1 MSRSNRRR
9 AAEFRT
15 IAEALDAAAGGDAT
29 LRFFSSR
36 GELASTMSYA
46 ALRDAALAAGRALLS
61 SGLAPGDR
69 VAVIAETG
77 PDFLNMFH
85 GCQYAGLV
93 PCPLPFM
100 TFVGGRD
107 AYCARIGSLMR
118 AADAKAICTP
128 AALESLARE
137 AADGIGARVLS
148 FDQLRVDGPDV
159 AMTPSGPDELAYIQ
173 FSSGSTAAPKGVPV
187 RQSALRANVAAILND
202 GVQLTDED
210 RAFSWLPFYHDM
222 GLVSLSLAA
231 LFGQCPVDYI
241 APSSFARRPGLWI
254 ELMSRLGSTITAA
267 PTFGYRLAAQRAAPQ
282 ESADLSRLRIAG
294 VGGDMIRT
302 DDLEAFAS
310 AMSAKGFDAAAFR
323 PSYGLAEAT
332 LAVAFA
338 DRLETHAPSP
348 PDAGQPGERARRFV
362 VCGRVISGH
371 ELIIAAPDGA
381 TVPAEEIG
389 RILVRGPSI
398 MEGYV
403 HPPRDG
409 SPLGPDGFLD
419 TGDLGYLVEGK
430 LVVTGRAKDV
440 LHFRGR
446 NIWPEDIE
454 WTAERIPPLKAGDA
468 AAFGVSDEGGDD
480 RLVVLV
486 QSGLPDE
493 EAEALCHRVRT
504 AVSEAAGVVCDV
516 VTVPPR
522 SLPLTSSGK
531 LSRQAARLKYL
542 GGEFGHVPSEPD
554 R

>member
-1 MSRSNRRR
+1 MSRSNGQR

-15 IAEALDAAAGGDAT
+15 IAEALDAAAGGDAG

-46 ALRDAALAAGRALLS
+46 ALRDAALAAGRVLLS
-61 SGLAPGDR
+61 SGLERGDR
-69 VAVIAETG
+69 VALIAETG
-77 PDFLNMFH
+77 PDFLSAFY
-85 GCQYAGLV
+85 GCQYGGLV

-100 TFVGGRD
+100 AFIGGRD

-118 AADAKAICTP
+118 AADARAICAP

-137 AADGIGARVLS
+137 AAEGIGARVLS
-148 FDQLRVDGPDV
+148 FDQLRSEGAETP
-159 AMTPSGPDELAYIQ
+159 MTPGGANDLAYIQ

-187 RQSALRANVAAILND
+187 RQAALRANVAAILSD
-202 GVQLTDED
+202 GMRLTDED

-222 GLVSLSLAA
+222 GLVGFSLAP

-254 ELMSRLGSTITAA
+254 DLMSRLGSTITYA

-282 ESADLSRLRIAG
+282 EAADLSRLRIAG
-294 VGGDMIRT
+294 VGGDLIRT

-338 DRLETHAPSP
+338 DRLETHAP
-348 PDAGQPGERARRFV
+348 PDTAQPSERARRFV

-381 TVPAEEIG
+381 PMPGGEVG

-403 HPPRDG
+403 RPPEDG
-409 SPLGPDGFLD
+409 SPRGSDGFLD

-454 WTAERIPPLKAGDA
+454 WTAEQIPLLKAGDT
-468 AAFGVSDEGGDD
+468 AAFGVSDDAGDD

-486 QSGLPDE
+486 QSALDGD

-504 AVSEAAGVVCDV
+504 AVSEGAGVICEV
-516 VTVPPR
+516 VRVPPR

-542 GGEFGHVPSEPD
+542 GAEFGPIPSRD
-554 R
+554 

>member
-1 MSRSNRRR
+1 MSQTKRCR
-9 AAEFRT
+9 AAEFTT
-15 IAEALDAAAGGDAT
+15 IAEALDAAASGDAG

-46 ALRDAALAAGRALLS
+46 ALRKAALTAGRALLS
-61 SGLAPGDR
+61 SGLARGDR
-69 VAVIAETG
+69 VALIAETG
-77 PDFLNMFH
+77 PDFLTAFY
-85 GCQYAGLV
+85 GCQNAGLV

-100 TFVGGRD
+100 AFIGGRD

-118 AADAKAICTP
+118 AADAKAICAP
-128 AALESLARE
+128 AALESVARE
-137 AADGIGARVLS
+137 AVEGIGAQMLS
-148 FDQLRVDGPDV
+148 FDQLRIDDASMP
-159 AMTPSGPDELAYIQ
+159 MTPSGPDGLAYIQ

-187 RQSALRANVAAILND
+187 RQAALRANVAAILSD
-202 GVQLTDED
+202 GMRLTDKD

-222 GLVSLSLAA
+222 GLVGFSLAP
-231 LFGQCPVDYI
+231 LFGRCPVDYI

-254 ELMSRLGSTITAA
+254 DLMSRLGSTITYA

-282 ESADLSRLRIAG
+282 EAADLSRLRIAG

-310 AMSAKGFDAAAFR
+310 AMRAKGFDAAAFR

-338 DRLETHAPSP
+338 DGLETHDPSS
-348 PDAGQPGERARRFV
+348 DAAQPSEGARRFV

-371 ELIIAAPDGA
+371 ELVIAAPDGA
-381 TVPAEEIG
+381 PMPGGEVG

-403 HPPRDG
+403 HPPEDG
-409 SPLGPDGFLD
+409 SPLGSDGFLD

-454 WTAERIPPLKAGDA
+454 WTAEQIPPLKAGDT
-468 AAFGVSDEGGDD
+468 AAFGVSDDAGDD

-486 QSGLPDE
+486 QSALDGD

-504 AVSEAAGVVCDV
+504 AISEAAGVICEV
-516 VTVPPR
+516 VRVPPR

-531 LSRQAARLKYL
+531 LSRQAAREKYL
-542 GGEFGHVPSEPD
+542 DGQFGRVPSAD
-554 R
+554 

>member
-1 MSRSNRRR
+1 MSHRG
-9 AAEFRT
+9 AQFRT
-15 IAEALDAAAGGDAT
+15 IAEALDAAAGGDAG
-29 LRFFSSR
+29 LGFFSSR

-46 ALRDAALAAGRALLS
+46 ALREAALTAGRALLS
-61 SGLAPGDR
+61 GGLARGDR

-77 PDFLNMFH
+77 PDFLSTFH

-100 TFVGGRD
+100 AFIGGRD

-118 AADAKAICTP
+118 AAGAKAICTP
-128 AALESLARE
+128 AALESVARE
-137 AADGIGARVLS
+137 AAEGIGALVLS
-148 FDQLRVDGPDV
+148 FDQLRSHGANVP
-159 AMTPSGPDELAYIQ
+159 MTPSGPDDLAYIQ

-187 RQSALRANVAAILND
+187 RQAALRANVAAILND
-202 GVQLTDED
+202 GVQLTQED

-267 PTFGYRLAAQRAAPQ
+267 PTFGYRLAAQRAAP
-282 ESADLSRLRIAG
+282 ADAIDLSRLRIAG
-294 VGGDMIRT
+294 VGGDMIRL
-302 DDLEAFAS
+302 DDLEAFATALS
-310 AMSAKGFDAAAFR
+310 SKGFDAAAFR

-338 DRLETHAPSP
+338 DRLETHDPSP
-348 PDAGQPGERARRFV
+348 DAAQPGESARRFV

-381 TVPAEEIG
+381 PMPSGEVG

-398 MEGYV
+398 MDGYV
-403 HPPRDG
+403 RPSADG

-454 WTAERIPPLKAGDA
+454 WTAERIPPLKAGDT
-468 AAFGVSDEGGDD
+468 AAFGVSDGAGDD

-486 QSGLPDE
+486 QSGMPDDV
-493 EAEALCHRVRT
+493 AETLCQRVRV
-504 AVSEAAGVVCDV
+504 AVSEAAGVICEV

-522 SLPLTSSGK
+522 SLPFTSSGK

-542 GGEFGHVPSEPD
+542 GGEFGRVPSAD
-554 R
+554 